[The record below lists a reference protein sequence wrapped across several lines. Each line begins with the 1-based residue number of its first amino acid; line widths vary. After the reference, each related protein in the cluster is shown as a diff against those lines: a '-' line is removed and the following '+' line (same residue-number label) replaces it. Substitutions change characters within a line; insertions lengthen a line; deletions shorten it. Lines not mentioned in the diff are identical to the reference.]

1 MSVILVNKRAR
12 VVLEFAA
19 VLTIV
24 VLVTLLSLWVSFGPS
39 FDAWQNAFAM
49 RV

>member
-24 VLVTLLSLWVSFGPS
+24 VLVTLLSF
-39 FDAWQNAFAM
+39 
-49 RV
+49 